1 MLALARSVLQRR
13 RARASP
19 PRPRV
24 LFYTDSTEVGG
35 LDAHVSTLVNALG
48 DRVAPIIVGTSADV
62 VAALRSR
69 CPRAPAEL
77 LPPVRDKRD
86 LAGVAAHLR
95 AVRRLRPDVLHA
107 SLPQPWSCQYAI
119 LGALLSPGTRVV
131 TVEHAV
137 IESSSRSQ
145 RILRRLLNRGVD
157 AHFSVGERTARSIEA
172 LTGAAADSIGVIY
185 NGVPDVPVRP
195 LPRLRPEPTVGFVG
209 RFWPEKGADTL
220 IRAVAELPDVAA
232 VLLGEGPQRASIES
246 LATELG
252 VADRVV
258 LAGWRDDARDL
269 LSTFDVFVLPS
280 RRESFGISIVEAM
293 LAERPVVATDVGS
306 VSEVVVDGE
315 TGLLVAPDQPGALA
329 HAIGALLE
337 DPDRSRRMG
346 ARGREVALERFTPE
360 AMADTFM
367 SVYQGLLGENG
378 RRGPAPRA

>member
-1 MLALARSVLQRR
+1 MASARSFLQPR

-19 PRPRV
+19 LRPRV
-24 LFYTDSTEVGG
+24 LFYTDSTEAGG
-35 LDAHVSTLVNALG
+35 LDAHVSTLINALD

-86 LAGVAAHLR
+86 LAGVAAHVR
-95 AVRRLRPDVLHA
+95 AVRRLAPDVLHA

-137 IESSSRSQ
+137 IESSSRPQ
-145 RILRRLLNRGVD
+145 RILRTRLNRVVD
-157 AHFSVGERTARSIEA
+157 ARFSVGERTARSIEV
-172 LTGAAADSIGVIY
+172 LTGAATGSIGVIY
-185 NGVPDVPVRP
+185 TGVRDVPVRS

-220 IRAVAELPDVAA
+220 ICALAELPGVAA

-246 LATELG
+246 LAAELG

-258 LAGWRDDARDL
+258 LTGWRDDARDL

-315 TGLLVAPDQPGALA
+315 TGLLVASDQPGALA
-329 HAIGALLE
+329 QAIRALLE

-360 AMADTFM
+360 SMADTFM
-367 SVYQGLLGENG
+367 SVY
-378 RRGPAPRA
+378 RGIAG